1 MASRVGGLSSGA
13 DAAGAG
19 GDVALGAREGRAE
32 RCLWPSE
39 SGEPVRLEEKRGVGV
54 DGGSGAQEAG
64 QGSGSHQEFPCA
76 FRPSIGFD
84 RIKSPW

>member
-1 MASRVGGLSSGA
+1 MLQVPGETWLWERGK
-13 DAAGAG
+13 
-19 GDVALGAREGRAE
+19 EG
-32 RCLWPSE
+32 CLWPSE